1 MIGDNLL
8 RVTKRRDFRSARAS
22 SPRTGRIDVQVA
34 VLVERNGQRP
44 LGTLK
49 QAEIQE
55 LRRVS
60 MLDPS
65 GIAFVVLFPF
75 SAVYVLAVLMVRKR
89 REFAQQQS
97 R

>member
-1 MIGDNLL
+1 
-8 RVTKRRDFRSARAS
+8 
-22 SPRTGRIDVQVA
+22 
-34 VLVERNGQRP
+34 
-44 LGTLK
+44 
-49 QAEIQE
+49 
-55 LRRVS
+55 

-75 SAVYVLAVLMVRKR
+75 SAVYVLVVLMVRKT